1 MANSINTGYKPV
13 HFLITVVIFIGIM
26 AIWQS
31 AYSFRWVSHLVLP
44 APGDVLTA
52 LAQGFRVGNWALH
65 MGVTIMEALFAFVI
79 GIAVALVLGTL
90 FAYSN
95 ILRLSCYPYVL
106 MGQTFPKIAI
116 APLLL
121 TWLGYGY
128 SSKIVI
134 GAMLA
139 FFPVFVNTVA
149 GLKSVDGGQV
159 DLLRSM
165 RASAWQEFRYLRLPN
180 ATTYIFASMTVAI
193 VSALLGVI
201 VGEFVGA
208 RSGLGFLII
217 QLSTVGDIPGVFGV
231 LAVLSCIALV
241 GYGILFSCQYIV
253 TRAMGGVSG
262 N

>member
-1 MANSINTGYKPV
+1 MAKKISAGYKPF
-13 HFLITVVIFIGIM
+13 HFLITLAVFIVVM
-26 AIWQS
+26 ALWQS
-31 AYSFRWVSHLVLP
+31 AFSFQWVSRLVLP
-44 APGDVLTA
+44 APGDLLTA
-52 LAQGFRVGNWALH
+52 LIQGFRVGNWTLH
-65 MGVTIMEALFAFVI
+65 MGVTVMEALFAFAIGVI
-79 GIAVALVLGTL
+79 VALVLGTL
-90 FAYSN
+90 FAYSD

-106 MGQTFPKIAI
+106 LGQTFPKIAI

-149 GLKSVDGGQV
+149 GLKSVDSGQV

-165 RASAWQEFRYLRLPN
+165 RSSAWQEFRYLRLPN

-217 QLSTVGDIPGVFGV
+217 QLSTVGDTPGVFGV
-231 LAVLSCIALV
+231 LAVLSFIALI
-241 GYGILFSCQYIV
+241 GYGVLFSCQHFV
-253 TRAMGGVSG
+253 TRAMGGVSET
-262 N
+262 